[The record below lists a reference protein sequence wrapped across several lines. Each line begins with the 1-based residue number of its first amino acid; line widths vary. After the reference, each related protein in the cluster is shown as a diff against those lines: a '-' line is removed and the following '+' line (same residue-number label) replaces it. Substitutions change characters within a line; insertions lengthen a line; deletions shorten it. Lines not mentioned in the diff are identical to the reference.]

1 MDTRNS
7 KLEPETCFH
16 IYNRGINGMPVF
28 LELKNYDY
36 FLQQYAKYVDPFVKT
51 FAYCLLNNHFH
62 FLIQVKSEKEL
73 TGVIQKDMEKPPY
86 WHVSNGFSSFLQ
98 SYTRAVNKMAGR
110 TGPLFEPRFKR
121 IAINNDA
128 YFSQLITYIHRNPE
142 KHGFVSDFRDYPYS
156 SYHAHLSHLKTKL
169 NRKEVL
175 DWFGGKNE
183 YVQFHKDQSFQ
194 PIEQEWFLE

>member
-1 MDTRNS
+1 
-7 KLEPETCFH
+7 
-16 IYNRGINGMPVF
+16 MPVF

-36 FLQQYAKYVDPFVKT
+36 FLQQYTKYVNPFVKT

-73 TGVIQKDMEKPPY
+73 TGAIQKDMEKPLY

-98 SYTRAVNKMAGR
+98 SYTRAVNKMADR